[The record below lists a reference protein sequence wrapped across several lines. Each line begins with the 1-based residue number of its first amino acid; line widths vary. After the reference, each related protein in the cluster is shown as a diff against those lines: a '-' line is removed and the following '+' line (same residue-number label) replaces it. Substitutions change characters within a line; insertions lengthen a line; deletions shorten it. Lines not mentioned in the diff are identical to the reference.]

1 MTPVDPESRQYL
13 YDAAG
18 RLRREC
24 VTAGTCAPANST
36 LWTYDQIGRRL
47 TEKKGTAPVVTNTF
61 DAADQLVSATNG
73 TVTTAF
79 GYNANG
85 DQTLAGNVTS
95 TFNTAHQTK
104 TVTTPTGSV
113 TYGYD
118 GDGNRVIAGT
128 RRFVWDRLSP
138 TGVPDAIAELEGA
151 NVLNR
156 YRYGP
161 IGPAVMM
168 LGGNIAWPLVDQ
180 VGTIRQLVQYGS
192 TVAQYTT
199 DAWGNRTTIGT
210 PASGF
215 TSNPLGYTGQY
226 SDPLTGSLHLRARQY
241 NPTFGTFT
249 QTDPMPYG
257 VGHPYESSYVYGFNN
272 PNVFVDPSGLRGQ
285 VAGGLPSECFGME
298 ARQIALDSI
307 QAGSNLPG
315 SVANGFI
322 SIGNWVNP
330 FTDIPNVP
338 KIRIDGACDIVSDL
352 ATGSVTFV
360 ASGGTKAIMAAPKI
374 ITGGAGA
381 AKAAVALAR
390 NARAQSSAIYEI
402 SLAAKDIRHALKNH
416 FVVKAGKSLFAPD
429 ANFLQL
435 VRDAERVKPVTQ
447 TMNPNLIRVVKA
459 AKAVGTEASTG
470 QMTNVYT
477 VVTRADGSLVTMY
490 PGRP

>member
-1 MTPVDPESRQYL
+1 MASRSSRPLSPVHCS
-13 YDAAG
+13 
-18 RLRREC
+18 
-24 VTAGTCAPANST
+24 
-36 LWTYDQIGRRL
+36 
-47 TEKKGTAPVVTNTF
+47 
-61 DAADQLVSATNG
+61 
-73 TVTTAF
+73 
-79 GYNANG
+79 
-85 DQTLAGNVTS
+85 
-95 TFNTAHQTK
+95 
-104 TVTTPTGSV
+104 
-113 TYGYD
+113 
-118 GDGNRVIAGT
+118 T
-128 RRFVWDRLSP
+128 RRATRLSSQLSLSAVGLSRFENTRP
-138 TGVPDAIAELEGA
+138 RVRT
-151 NVLNR
+151 R
-156 YRYGP
+156 YLRP
-161 IGPAVMM
+161 RRASEHSKCQ
-168 LGGNIAWPLVDQ
+168 LTSGGNYDR
-180 VGTIRQLVQYGS
+180 GTES
-192 TVAQYTT
+192 
-199 DAWGNRTTIGT
+199 
-210 PASGF
+210 
-215 TSNPLGYTGQY
+215 
-226 SDPLTGSLHLRARQY
+226 LRA
-241 NPTFGTFT
+241 TVFT

-352 ATGSVTFV
+352 ATGSVTFA